1 MKERESLKKFDIL
14 IQFIPL
20 NDRKL
25 RKLRI
30 SEKELPLFHGKR
42 IFYLALLL
50 LLCTSLQHAFF
61 LKMCHPRPHFHF
73 IFGLFKQTLQFLQQ
87 YDVKKCPSSFWCWDS
102 NP

>member
-1 MKERESLKKFDIL
+1 MKERESSKKFDIL

-30 SEKELPLFHGKR
+30 SEKELPLFHGKGF
-42 IFYLALLL
+42 FYLALL

-61 LKMCHPRPHFHF
+61 LKN
-73 IFGLFKQTLQFLQQ
+73 
-87 YDVKKCPSSFWCWDS
+87 VPSSASFSFYFWS
-102 NP
+102 FQTNIAIFTTI